1 MTIRDI
7 FSRRNIDL
15 NRNEEEALE
24 RYWSSL
30 QKKRST
36 PQTPRHS
43 EQDIAVTFDPRSS
56 TDG

>member
-1 MTIRDI
+1 MTVRDI
-7 FSRRNIDL
+7 FSRRNIVLD
-15 NRNEEEALE
+15 RSDEEALE
-24 RYWSSL
+24 NYWASL

-36 PQTPRHS
+36 PQTPMHP